1 MANAKRFT
9 KLDANRGYWQIP
21 LDEESQLLTT
31 FNTPFGR
38 FCYPV
43 TPFGIKSAQE
53 VFQKRMHQRFGDL
66 EGVETDIDD
75 IIVLAD
81 TEIRHD
87 NRLHA
92 VLDRCEKIN
101 LTRNKEKCVLKVKEV
116 TYIGQKL
123 TQEGIKPESRHQ

>member
-1 MANAKRFT
+1 
-9 KLDANRGYWQIP
+9 
-21 LDEESQLLTT
+21 
-31 FNTPFGR
+31 
-38 FCYPV
+38 
-43 TPFGIKSAQE
+43 
-53 VFQKRMHQRFGDL
+53 MHQRFGDL

-123 TQEGIKPESRHQ
+123 TQEGIKPESRHQWHASTHW